1 VRGYGA
7 PDLLGFPPMSDPKI
21 SVEEVRHVARLA
33 RLRVT
38 DDEALELASQL
49 SHVLGHMD
57 ELNALDVADV
67 PPTSHAIPLDA
78 PLREDEVRE
87 GLSHEEALAGAPLE
101 IAGGFAVPKVLGG
114 EG

>member
-1 VRGYGA
+1 
-7 PDLLGFPPMSDPKI
+7 MSEPKI
-21 SVEEVRHVARLA
+21 SVDEVRYVARLA

-38 DDEALELASQL
+38 EDEARELAAQL
-49 SHVLGHMD
+49 SHVLDHMD
-57 ELNALDVADV
+57 ELNALDVAEV

-87 GLSHEEALAGAPLE
+87 GLTREEALAGAPLE
-101 IAGGFAVPKVLGG
+101 IAGGFAVPKILGG